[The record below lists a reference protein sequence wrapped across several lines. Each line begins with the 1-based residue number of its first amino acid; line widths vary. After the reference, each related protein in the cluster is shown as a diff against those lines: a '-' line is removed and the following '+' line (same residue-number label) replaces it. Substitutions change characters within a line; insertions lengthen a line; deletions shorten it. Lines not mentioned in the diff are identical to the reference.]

1 MMERL
6 QQMLQNIWKLFSGK
20 KTRCHMC
27 GEIFDV
33 YDPKSNYINLKCS
46 DGILKLHIC
55 ENCSILLDD
64 YKKIYKKDLE
74 HGK

>member
-1 MMERL
+1 
-6 QQMLQNIWKLFSGK
+6 
-20 KTRCHMC
+20 MC